1 MVEFSIMGGG
11 DSAVRVKLEGI
22 TIMADD
28 VASLARFYRDVIGF
42 RVAVEESHY
51 VELENT
57 GVRLAICSRP
67 VLVDHTNNHH
77 SYIDRRQ
84 GQAFELN
91 FECDSPE
98 AVHELFVQYVAKGAK
113 PIVGPTVKS
122 WGHTTAFFA
131 DPEGNIHSLFAVNP
145 T

>member
-1 MVEFSIMGGG
+1 M
-11 DSAVRVKLEGI
+11 RVKLEGI

-42 RVAVEESHY
+42 RVVVEEGHY

-67 VLVDHTNNHH
+67 TLAENTDQHPT
-77 SYIDRRQ
+77 YIDKRQ

-91 FECDSPE
+91 FECESPE
-98 AVHELFVQYVAKGAK
+98 AVNELYEQFVAKGAM
-113 PIVGPTVKS
+113 PIAEPRLKS

-145 T
+145 A